1 MSLSYNSQ
9 AYIYVNS
16 QTQVSMH
23 TENKYTRLYFEQ
35 IGNTIFYLLT
45 GIFYLPDN
53 IFMKELTYFL
63 GITL

>member
-1 MSLSYNSQ
+1 
-9 AYIYVNS
+9 
-16 QTQVSMH
+16 MH